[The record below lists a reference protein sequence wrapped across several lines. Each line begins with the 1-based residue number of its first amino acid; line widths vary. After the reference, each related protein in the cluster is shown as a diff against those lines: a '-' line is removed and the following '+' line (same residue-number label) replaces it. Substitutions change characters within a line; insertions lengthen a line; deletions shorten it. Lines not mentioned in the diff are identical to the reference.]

1 MEIVGDEYRLT
12 DWLGNDLATALGS
25 EAEVIW
31 LSPTDTEG
39 ESGIVAMHLMTPS
52 GVVRVD

>member
-12 DWLGNDLATALGS
+12 DCLGNDLATALGS